1 MAPLFVTI
9 DPDNSSNWKNHPTY
23 ASAKKN
29 EDVGLDIPMQSTIV
43 VPGNV
48 VSFKVN
54 LQFKANPSHGYM
66 LVPRSSLGSKTTIR
80 MSNSI
85 GIIDK
90 KYRGYVTAVVDN
102 IGEKDIVLQEGA
114 CYFQIVAF
122 DGRLPRYQIDKVSVD
137 TSRGEGGFGS
147 TTVEHPSHS
156 MPYGTWDYS
165 GH

>member
-1 MAPLFVTI
+1 
-9 DPDNSSNWKNHPTY
+9 
-23 ASAKKN
+23 
-29 EDVGLDIPMQSTIV
+29 
-43 VPGNV
+43 
-48 VSFKVN
+48 
-54 LQFKANPSHGYM
+54 
-66 LVPRSSLGSKTTIR
+66 

>member
-1 MAPLFVTI
+1 MSPLFIAI
-9 DPDNSSNWKNHPTY
+9 DPDNDSNWKNHPTY

-29 EDVGLDIPMQSTIV
+29 EDVGLDIPMQSTIIIPSKV
-43 VPGNV
+43 S
-48 VSFKVN
+48 SFKVN

-66 LVPRSSLGSKTTIR
+66 LIPRSSLGSKTTVR

-90 KYRGYVTAVVDN
+90 KYRGYVMAVVDN
-102 IGEKDIVLQEGA
+102 IGDKDVILQEGA

-122 DGRLPRYQIDKVSVD
+122 DGKLPKYQIDNVSVN

-147 TTVEHPSHS
+147 TTTHPPNS